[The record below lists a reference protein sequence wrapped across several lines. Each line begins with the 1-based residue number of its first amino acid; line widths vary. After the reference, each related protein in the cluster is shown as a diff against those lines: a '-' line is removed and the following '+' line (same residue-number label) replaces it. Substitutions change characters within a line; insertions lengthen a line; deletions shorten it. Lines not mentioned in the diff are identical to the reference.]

1 LTLIATLSKVVDFTT
16 IRHDLGIPMTMAHAR
31 WLRGAV
37 IRRANRP
44 EFHHHGDDGLI
55 HQQPL
60 IRYDV
65 STGLAELA
73 GIAGGALLLRS
84 LPAFDAFTLG
94 RETVHVR
101 RRDVDSGRVEIG
113 PTADAF
119 RYRFL
124 TPYLGLNQDNHRQWE
139 RGTGNERRRLLERV
153 VIGNMLSLS
162 KSIGLHVS
170 ERLFAEVDLR
180 PWGLQ
185 VLKPG
190 VELLGFEGSIRI
202 NYWLPLRWGIGKSSA
217 RGFGTL
223 IAEED

>member
-1 LTLIATLSKVVDFTT
+1 MIDTASKLVDFTA
-16 IRHDLGIPMTMAHAR
+16 IRHDLGIRLTMAHAR

-37 IRRANRP
+37 VRRANRP
-44 EFHHHGDDGLI
+44 EFHQHGEDGLI

-73 GIAGGALLLRS
+73 GIAEGALLLRA

-94 RETVHVR
+94 RETVSVR
-101 RRDVDSGRVEIG
+101 RRDVDTGRVEIG
-113 PTADAF
+113 PTAEPI

-124 TPYLGLNQDNHRQWE
+124 TPYLGLNQENHRQWE
-139 RGTGNERRRLLERV
+139 RSASMERRRLLERV

-170 ERLFAEVDLR
+170 ERLNAEVDLR
-180 PWGLQ
+180 PCGLQ
-185 VLKPG
+185 ILKPG

-202 NYWLPLRWGIGKSSA
+202 NFRLPLRWGIGKSSA

-223 IAEED
+223 IAQEG